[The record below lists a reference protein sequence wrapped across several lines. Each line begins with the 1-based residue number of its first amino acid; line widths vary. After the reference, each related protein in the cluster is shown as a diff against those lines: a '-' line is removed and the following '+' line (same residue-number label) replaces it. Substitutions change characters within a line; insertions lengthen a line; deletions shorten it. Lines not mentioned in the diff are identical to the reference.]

1 MKFTVR
7 ICYERAESLCHSLN
21 RPRLLYAALI
31 GQWRYS
37 LQIDKLTATMQIAKR
52 VYSPAQERNDAGL
65 MIGAYRALA
74 VTFYYLGD
82 LESARRYAM
91 RGVQIWRSGDVES
104 PIEEVTAPAVSCLCF
119 EALSQWHFGEIVSYR
134 VTMAEAISLAKELND
149 MRALAIALW
158 HAGIL
163 AHFERNPAEVERLAS
178 DLSELSTRLNF
189 EPFLQRAAVL
199 RGWARSASANT
210 AEGISWIEDGIG
222 DYRAT
227 ASILDMPFL
236 LALKAEALHL
246 ADRTVESL
254 EAIREADALVER
266 CGGRSVCAELHRLR
280 GVFLTAIGADESQ
293 IESSFCAAIST
304 AKKQK
309 SISLEKRAEATY
321 AEYRRQK
328 ASGSGGRGFR
338 LPI

>member
-189 EPFLQRAAVL
+189 EPFLQRAAAL
-199 RGWARSASANT
+199 RGWARSASGNT
-210 AEGISWIEDGIG
+210 AEGISWIEEGIG

-227 ASILDMPFL
+227 ASILDMPFYW
-236 LALKAEALHL
+236 H
-246 ADRTVESL
+246 
-254 EAIREADALVER
+254 
-266 CGGRSVCAELHRLR
+266 
-280 GVFLTAIGADESQ
+280 
-293 IESSFCAAIST
+293 
-304 AKKQK
+304 
-309 SISLEKRAEATY
+309 
-321 AEYRRQK
+321 
-328 ASGSGGRGFR
+328 
-338 LPI
+338 